1 MIVSLQTKFRG
12 LAGHYAELTGPFTDK
27 CGHWPKKFVSD
38 EPFELILSYEIV
50 VTSLVTSAEFSV
62 CHKDDV
68 IDIMLCRDGIY
79 KIGMYYAEYARPH
92 KEVRKVMRVH
102 KLMRVLAI
110 ISQQTL
116 SAL

>member
-12 LAGHYAELTGPFTDK
+12 HAGHYADRTGPFTDK

-38 EPFELILSYEIV
+38 EPFELIFSYEIV
-50 VTSLVTSAEFSV
+50 VTSPVTIAEFSV
-62 CHKDDV
+62 CHKDGFT
-68 IDIMLCRDGIY
+68 DIILCRDGIY
-79 KIGMYYAEYARPH
+79 KIGMYYAECTRPH

-102 KLMRVLAI
+102 KLMRLLAL